1 MCISNSCSD
10 YKPSLRIC
18 NNSREEKSLL
28 QEVNKKCHLNAV
40 LIFLS
45 HAFNDSYS
53 EMNDCLDI
61 NV

>member
-18 NNSREEKSLL
+18 NNSREEKFLL
-28 QEVNKKCHLNAV
+28 QEVNKKCHL
-40 LIFLS
+40 
-45 HAFNDSYS
+45 NDSYS